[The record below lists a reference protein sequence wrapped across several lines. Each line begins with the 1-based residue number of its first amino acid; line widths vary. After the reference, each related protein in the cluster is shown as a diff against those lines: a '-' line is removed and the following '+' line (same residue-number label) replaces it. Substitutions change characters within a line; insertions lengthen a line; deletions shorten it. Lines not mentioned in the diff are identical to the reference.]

1 MSVGKQ
7 ASTMDRL
14 LYGPLLVLPY
24 SARMHIVKAVAS
36 GQPVQEADWADLARA
51 YASRQLHRCRIL
63 TLFALAAVAFGAV
76 TAVAS
81 GPSPGDLGIL
91 LGAIAIWATSAPGWL
106 RSHGF
111 LRAMRR

>member
-1 MSVGKQ
+1 
-7 ASTMDRL
+7 MDRL

-24 SARMHIVKAVAS
+24 SSRMRVMKAVAS

-63 TLFALAAVAFGAV
+63 TLLALTMVAFAAV

-81 GPSPGDLGIL
+81 GPSPGDPGIL
-91 LGAIAIWATSAPGWL
+91 LGTIAIWTTSAPGWL
-106 RSHGF
+106 RSHRF